1 LVGQSFSEL
10 LGDRHDISANAGK
23 AKPRKLVWFGCV
35 EGPQI
40 MTSEPDMASLV
51 GATVSAMR
59 EATRQILKAD
69 RAITDD
75 QINELERAYLILADA
90 LELKRLENEAA
101 RS

>member
-1 LVGQSFSEL
+1 
-10 LGDRHDISANAGK
+10 
-23 AKPRKLVWFGCV
+23 
-35 EGPQI
+35 
-40 MTSEPDMASLV
+40 MTNEPDMASLV

-59 EATRQILKAD
+59 KATRQILKAD
-69 RAITDD
+69 RAITDE